1 MADTTG
7 RATTGPATGPVNGAT
22 AATGVYLYAVA
33 EEATGA
39 GPVDLTGV
47 EGIPVRT
54 ITRAGLVAY
63 VSTVPLDRFGE
74 EPLRRSLEDLDWVE
88 ETARAHHG
96 VVEAVAETA
105 PAAPVRLATVYSGDG
120 QVRDLLD
127 RRRDDFRAVLSQ
139 IAGRREWGVKA
150 YAGQAT
156 SSPGGVPAAS
166 GAAGTER
173 PEKSEEAESPGK
185 AYLRRRQAS
194 LRGREERW
202 REAAARADHVHAALA
217 AVAAADRRHRP
228 QDPRLSGR
236 PEWMVL
242 NGAYL
247 VEEGREEEFAAVLDT
262 LRGQGLDLQLTGPWA
277 PYSFIAVD
285 FGAEAED
292 TRATDTEGTR

>member
-1 MADTTG
+1 MADTMTG
-7 RATTGPATGPVNGAT
+7 T
-22 AATGVYLYAVA
+22 AAGTGVYLYAVA
-33 EEATGA
+33 EAAGTGPA
-39 GPVDLTGV
+39 DLTGV
-47 EGIPVRT
+47 EGIPVRP

-63 VSTVPLDRFGE
+63 VSTVPLERFGE

-96 VVEAVAETA
+96 VVEAVAETV
-105 PAAPVRLATVYSGDG
+105 PAAPVRLATVYSGDE
-120 QVRDLLD
+120 QVRALLD
-127 RRRDDFRAVLSQ
+127 RRHDDFRAVLSQ

-150 YAGQAT
+150 YAGQAEP
-156 SSPGGVPAAS
+156 SPVGAPDAPDAS
-166 GAAGTER
+166 GAAGAGE
-173 PEKSEEAESPGK
+173 PAEAESPGR

-202 REAAARADHVHAALA
+202 REAAARADHVHATLA
-217 AVAAADRRHRP
+217 AVAAASRRHRP

-247 VEEGREEEFAAVLDT
+247 VEEGREEEFAAVLDA

-285 FGAEAED
+285 FGATDTEDPRAAETED
-292 TRATDTEGTR
+292 TR